1 LLIAPLPATSNAL
14 AARKQVAEARSP
26 LFSILGDTTSGV
38 VTIRA
43 FKRARHFA
51 STYLAQTDRYNQ
63 VGLRG
68 PLCRARLTPSSSS
81 QMQLYEDGLDR
92 WLEERSDIVGA
103 TVSFIVGLLA
113 LRAGIDSGTTG
124 FLVSTGLEF
133 TSRILYVVRAIN
145 KNELSLNSV
154 QRILAYTDVEQEVPD
169 SEKGK
174 PPASW
179 PQGRIEVSR
188 RPCSW

>member
-1 LLIAPLPATSNAL
+1 M

-26 LFSILGDTTSGV
+26 LFSTLGDTTSGV

-43 FKRARHFA
+43 FKREKHFA
-51 STYLAQTDRYNQ
+51 TTYLAQTDRYNQ
-63 VGLRG
+63 VSL
-68 PLCRARLTPSSSS
+68 ASSCLFRSHCCALLSSTDLHRPS

-133 TSRILYVVRAIN
+133 TNRILYVVRAIN

-154 QRILAYTDVEQEVPD
+154 QRILAYTDIEQEEAD

-174 PPASW
+174 PSASW
-179 PQGRIEVSR
+179 PQGKIEVSS
-188 RPCSW
+188 RPC